1 MSLTHEDR
9 EDVYVILRA
18 DLFHGPETP
27 LEMLVT
33 AKQVV
38 HSQELA
44 EREVARLNALHAD
57 RQVRYW
63 FRHSRL
69 FSPGRSAGSGEAPA

>member
-1 MSLTHEDR
+1 
-9 EDVYVILRA
+9 VYVILRA
-18 DLFHGPETP
+18 DLFHGPEAP

-63 FRHSRL
+63 FSHSRL
-69 FSPGRSAGSGEAPA
+69 FPPDYSASSVEEPT